1 MRRALTPNDEY
12 VMSSEQK
19 TRLQSL
25 ISGFIKDLYL
35 ASTVM
40 DNELGME
47 LEELERHSDTIYS
60 VGTDSGTLWITFSA
74 DKPSEE

>member
-1 MRRALTPNDEY
+1 MNTEDK
-12 VMSSEQK
+12 Q
-19 TRLQSL
+19 RLQNL
-25 ISGFIKDLYL
+25 IDWFLRDLNF
-35 ASTVM
+35 ASQVM
-40 DNELGME
+40 DQEDQGM